1 MFFFVCAL
9 VNLVNMNAKITI
21 ALKEDVNL
29 QDIMIWTTNTQI
41 VVMKMRCIINHPPIP
56 PKKKRNLK
64 DNLDIPF
71 FCILKDPSVII
82 TSRS

>member
-1 MFFFVCAL
+1 MTVGKGQQSTEKTREYIVFYVCAL

-56 PKKKRNLK
+56 PKTNE
-64 DNLDIPF
+64 I
-71 FCILKDPSVII
+71 
-82 TSRS
+82 